1 MVLYAQYKHANK
13 FLLVFSFL
21 ASLTLSYIDISQQV
35 GTCGHLSLG
44 DMNTYISEPLV

>member
-1 MVLYAQYKHANK
+1 MVLYAQYKCAN